1 MHLPVLS
8 AGLGL
13 RGIEIA
19 GAAGI
24 WFRLADGRR
33 VIDASNTAAPL
44 GHCHPDLVAVVRGAS
59 GSPALNEGW
68 LWPGRQQAA
77 DDLLEHAFRGEEGWA
92 GAVRFCTSASEA
104 NDLALSL
111 AQVLTGRAALVTRER
126 AYLGTVGLAREVT
139 VQPQWHGGL
148 SSARDGRRPVP
159 RLADVRRLPPP
170 NCAVHSPCGPDG
182 RCRCLPADLADT
194 LADAAAVIIDYSQGG
209 VYPAPAYQDQL
220 AGAARA
226 AGALWIADEAVTGL
240 GRQGRWLTVQRGE
253 SRPDIVTLGKGLAG
267 GVTPGAAVVMSQS
280 VAESLRDQRW
290 QSYSTFRGHPLTVAA
305 ISATV
310 RRIDRDGL
318 VERADS
324 LDATLRTRLAELA
337 AAHPCVRRVA
347 GLGLHWTVDLRGGGG
362 PDWHADTGQ
371 PTPADRMLAAA
382 LDAGVLIA
390 ANGEEAS
397 LFIAPPLIVNDG
409 ELETILTALD
419 RALTVGD
426 QTLLS
431 GGRRFGLTGL
441 RSARPAGGFGPLA
454 GAECG
459 DVDAAAAASGTPP
472 AGPVAGLVDEHV
484 GAVAGGADLQPV
496 GVVDHHHR
504 QS

>member
-8 AGLGL
+8 TGLGL
-13 RGIEIA
+13 SGIEVA
-19 GAAGI
+19 GAAGV

-68 LWPGRQQAA
+68 MWPGRQRAA

-111 AQVLTGRAALVTRER
+111 AQALTGRAPLVTRER
-126 AYLGTVGLAREVT
+126 AYLGTVGLSREVT

-148 SSARDGRRPVP
+148 SSAAGGGRPVP
-159 RLADVRRLPPP
+159 HLADVRRLPPP
-170 NCAVHSPCGPDG
+170 SCGVHAPCAPDG
-182 RCRCLPADLADT
+182 SCRCLPADLADT
-194 LADAAAVIIDYSQGG
+194 LAGAAAVIVDYSQGG

-220 AGAARA
+220 AAAARA

-240 GRQGRWLTVQRGE
+240 GRQGRWLTLQRGE

-267 GVTPGAAVVMSQS
+267 GVTPAAAVVMSQP
-280 VAESLRDQRW
+280 VAELLRDQRW
-290 QSYSTFRGHPLTVAA
+290 HSFSTFRGHPLTVAA

-310 RRIDRDGL
+310 RRIGRDGL
-318 VERADS
+318 VERADA
-324 LDATLRTRLAELA
+324 LDAMLRARLAEIA
-337 AAHPCVRRVA
+337 AAHSCVRRVA
-347 GLGLHWTVDLRGGGG
+347 GLGLHWTVDLRGGAEWRAG
-362 PDWHADTGQ
+362 TGQ

-382 LDAGVLIA
+382 LDTGVLIA
-390 ANGEEAS
+390 TNGEEAS
-397 LFIAPPLIVNDG
+397 LFIAPPLIVTDG
-409 ELETILTALD
+409 ELETILVALD
-419 RALTVGD
+419 RALAVGD

-431 GGRRFGLTGL
+431 ACRAGSYRGAVGSVRCRVRNAATLMRPLQRAEHQRRDRLRDSSTKTLAQSAAPQIFS
-441 RSARPAGGFGPLA
+441 RSA
-454 GAECG
+454 
-459 DVDAAAAASGTPP
+459 
-472 AGPVAGLVDEHV
+472 
-484 GAVAGGADLQPV
+484 
-496 GVVDHHHR
+496 
-504 QS
+504 